1 MTNSQRLA
9 EYDRLLGEC
18 MPPDFKDWW
27 QNSHNEWPA
36 VAAAVIRGLR
46 HEVDTLEAHLDR
58 LLAKLDR
65 LSDAAQ

>member
-18 MPPDFKDWW
+18 MPPDFRDWW
-27 QNSHNEWPA
+27 QNSPDEWPA

-46 HEVDTLEAHLDR
+46 LEVDTLEAHFGR

-65 LSDAAQ
+65 LSGTAQ